1 MILILGTLGVEK
13 ETLAALG
20 GLGNIRMGNI
30 RRLLIAEIVG
40 KMSVVQRRLA
50 QPEVL
55 FGKDQTPNSKLVS
68 VGQRRTDS
76 RVSLLETGT
85 LVVQNAFIDC
95 F

>member
-30 RRLLIAEIVG
+30 RRLLIAEVVG

-55 FGKDQTPNSKLVS
+55 FGEDQTPDSKLVF
-68 VGQRRTDS
+68 VGQRRIDS
-76 RVSLLETGT
+76 RGSLLETGT